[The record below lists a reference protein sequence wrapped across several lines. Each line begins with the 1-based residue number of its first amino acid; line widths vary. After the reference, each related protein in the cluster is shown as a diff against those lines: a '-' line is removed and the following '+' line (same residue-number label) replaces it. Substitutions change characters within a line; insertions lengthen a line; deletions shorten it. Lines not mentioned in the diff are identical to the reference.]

1 MSNLSWVVV
10 HGALLWQVALAVSLL
25 GGVFFAR
32 FRPDLA
38 LRSRAARVREA
49 LGTATPSVDARAR
62 GTDVTLSG
70 TLAAPRDEVSGVA
83 VVTVT
88 PRGVELSEEPST
100 KAVSATREGAPL
112 ALDVDGTRVV
122 LDAVQIVV
130 GSLETGRCVPPA
142 KGKEFLWD
150 FAAQLGALSDKPFGV
165 RSLSYGDRIRVSGRL
180 RHEPDAAAPG
190 GYRSGGAAYF
200 LDVPEAAATKVL
212 PLAFEGKPRALA
224 RGKGSAVLSA
234 LAVPL
239 GVVALLGAVGEVTIR
254 IHRPFSLT
262 VASMTP
268 FRRADAL
275 GELRTELHLND
286 HADGALVNR
295 AVHLDLLRGRC
306 GDASEDWFD
315 HGEPIKAAELAE
327 HCGDMV
333 HAARAWFAAG
343 EFERAAHAYQAAR
356 EADPRLPP
364 TLSEATAYIAAK
376 MNDRAA
382 TMVRGLIPIWEGP
395 QGSRERL
402 ECVADALD
410 ARNGSMETL
419 RTHAKRGPHSE
430 PCAALL
436 ADLLSGKEREEAL
449 APIVAYR
456 PWSSTDRMAE
466 MLAVEGHAASA
477 KTQRVGLAP
486 PDIFIDPRDAITIP
500 PALVETALAALGDDH
515 SVQGEEIRAQL
526 VQRKAAFESFFG
538 DDAAALAGMEVLRA
552 DLEKR
557 SRHTYTDQQRQIWDS
572 TYYARQYDA
581 DYLSENSQEPFVVE
595 RARLMKGFDPE
606 KDRGERQA
614 ESLLDGAV
622 YISALFAT
630 HHGDSPAAT
639 AFLQKE
645 KSHWYFGRHLTEQ
658 ILRLHE
664 AHDGTTIEE
673 LGASDTRES
682 NRKLWELAALG
693 DGAGLAA
700 RMRAHGLDGRGV
712 VDRVAFHIPGG
723 KDELKNWVRWSYP
736 PPCSTCGLYP
746 LANVVASRHDAA
758 VAIGDEE
765 VARDTRE
772 IAVRLRALFLRRD
785 TAVVLA
791 ELSALSPP

>member
-10 HGALLWQVALAVSLL
+10 HGALLWQVALAVSFL

-38 LRSRAARVREA
+38 LRGRAARVREA
-49 LGTATPSVDARAR
+49 FGTATPTVDARAR
-62 GTDVTLSG
+62 GTDVVLSG
-70 TLAAPRDEVSGVA
+70 TLAAPREDASGVA
-83 VVTVT
+83 VVTVS
-88 PRGVELSEEPST
+88 PRGVELSEEPSA
-100 KAVSATREGAPL
+100 KAVSATREQAPL
-112 ALDVDGTRVV
+112 VIDVDGTRVV

-142 KGKEFLWD
+142 KAKEFLWD
-150 FAAQLGALSDKPFGV
+150 FAAQLGVLSDKPFGV
-165 RSLSYGDRIRVSGRL
+165 RSLSYGDRVRVAGRL

-190 GYRSGGAAYF
+190 GYRSAGAAYF
-200 LDVPEAAATKVL
+200 LDVPETAATKVL

-224 RGKGSAVLSA
+224 RGKGTAMLSA

-239 GVVALLGAVGEVTIR
+239 GVVALLGAIGEVTIR
-254 IHRPFSLT
+254 IHRPFSLSL
-262 VASMTP
+262 ASTTP

-286 HADGALVNR
+286 HADSALVNR

-306 GDASEDWFD
+306 GDASEDYFD

-327 HCGDMV
+327 RCNDNV
-333 HAARAWFAAG
+333 HAARAWFAAA
-343 EFERAAHAYQAAR
+343 EFERAAHAYHAAR
-356 EADPRLPP
+356 TSDPRLPP
-364 TLSEATAYIAAK
+364 TLSEATAYIAAR

-402 ECVADALD
+402 GCVADALE

-419 RTHAKRGPHSE
+419 RTHAKRGVHAE
-430 PCAALL
+430 ACAILL
-436 ADLLSGKEREEAL
+436 ADLLSGKEREEVL
-449 APIVAYR
+449 APIVTYR
-456 PWSSTDRMAE
+456 PWSSPDRLAE
-466 MLAVEGHAASA
+466 LLAVEGHAESA
-477 KTQRVGLAP
+477 KTQRLGLAP

-500 PALVETALAALGDDH
+500 PALVETALAALGDDRSIH
-515 SVQGEEIRAQL
+515 AEEVRTEL
-526 VQRKAAFESFFG
+526 VQRRAAFESFLG
-538 DDAAALAGMEVLRA
+538 DDAAALVGMEAIRA

-557 SRHTYTDQQRQIWDS
+557 SHRTYTAEQRRVW
-572 TYYARQYDA
+572 YERQYDPNYFG
-581 DYLSENSQEPFVVE
+581 DGQPFGME
-595 RARLMKGFDPE
+595 QAQLMKGFDPE
-606 KDRGERQA
+606 KDRGEAQA
-614 ESLLDGAV
+614 ESLLDGAI

-630 HHGDSPAAT
+630 HRGDSPAAM
-639 AFLQKE
+639 ALLQKE

-712 VDRVAFHIPGG
+712 VDRVAFHLPGG

-746 LANVVASRHDAA
+746 LANTVASRHDAA

-765 VARDTRE
+765 LARDTRE
-772 IAVRLRALFLRRD
+772 IALRLRALFLRRD

-791 ELSALSPP
+791 ELSTLSPP